1 MRTEELIVQLARA
14 AGPVRPL
21 ARPSVRMARWA
32 AAALPFAALCVIAIG
47 ARVDLPTALH
57 QPTFTVLAAV
67 TLLTGLA
74 AAASSLA
81 LGVPGSDRSP
91 LLRVLPLLLGATWT
105 VALLVL
111 VFKGGNPVRRML
123 ALPIHLTCVIEIAGI
138 GLVPSWALFAMLR
151 RAAPLRLAWSAALAT
166 LAGVGLGA
174 AVTQF
179 ICPLDDPAHQLVG
192 HVLPAATLFLGG
204 ASAAGRSLDWL
215 RSRAPK

>member
-21 ARPSVRMARWA
+21 ARPSVRTARWA
-32 AAALPFAALCVIAIG
+32 AAVLPFAALCVIAIG
-47 ARVDLPTALH
+47 ARIDLGTAIH
-57 QPTFTVLAAV
+57 QPTFVALAAV
-67 TLLTGLA
+67 TLLTGLV

-91 LLRVLPLLLGATWT
+91 FQRVLPLILGAIWT
-105 VALLVL
+105 VALLLL
-111 VFKGGNPVRRML
+111 VFRGENPVRRIL
-123 ALPIHLTCVIEIAGI
+123 ALPIHLACVIEIAAI

-151 RAAPLRLAWSAALAT
+151 RAAPLRLGWSAALAT

-174 AVTQF
+174 TATQF

-192 HVLPAATLFLGG
+192 HVLPAATLVLMG
-204 ASAAGRSLDWL
+204 AVAGRRSLNWL
-215 RSRAPK
+215 RERAPE